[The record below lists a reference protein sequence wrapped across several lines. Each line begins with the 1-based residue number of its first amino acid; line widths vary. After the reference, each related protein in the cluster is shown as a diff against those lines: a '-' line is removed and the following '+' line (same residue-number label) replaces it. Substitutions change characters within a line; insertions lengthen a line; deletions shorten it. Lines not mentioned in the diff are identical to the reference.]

1 MDLTMPPRGRDHRRD
16 HRSCDQL
23 PDRPGRSTV
32 RTAAV
37 VFAATLGLAGCA
49 DGQDQTGDNHGAG
62 AASSAPSA
70 ETVTV
75 TATAEPSAASPVE
88 SSAEPTTEPETTP
101 TECSPS
107 TVPVATDAANIAP
120 PFPGTSWSVWQ
131 TGNLCAPL
139 GYAELATAGGTGSS
153 PTQLLLYNEGEFL
166 GTGIR
171 CNALGQVTGSTADS
185 VTVQYRWP
193 VGNDSNANMSG
204 RADVTFQWNG
214 SSVDMIGNLPQ
225 DATGT
230 AC

>member
-1 MDLTMPPRGRDHRRD
+1 MDLTMPPRRRDHRRD
-16 HRSCDQL
+16 QL
-23 PDRPGRSTV
+23 WDRPGRSAI

-37 VFAATLGLAGCA
+37 VFAATLGLVGCA
-49 DGQDQTGDNHGAG
+49 DGRVQTGDNQGAG

-75 TATAEPSAASPVE
+75 TASAEPSAASPAE
-88 SSAEPTTEPETTP
+88 SSAQTTTEPEPTP
-101 TECSPS
+101 AECSPS
-107 TVPVATDAANIAP
+107 AVPVTADAAGIAP
-120 PFPGTSWSVWQ
+120 PFPDRSWSVWQ
-131 TGNLCAPL
+131 TGNLCGSL

-171 CNALGQVTGSTADS
+171 CNALGQVIGSTADS

-193 VGNDSNANMSG
+193 VGNESNANMSG